1 MNKTHVPDF
10 PITGRQYHNRQV
22 ALRFCAIRSAGQSVG
37 SSARTSTG
45 RSVGSSAGS
54 RNVVRFFP
62 VTPEKC
68 ELDLGNHK
76 T

>member
-1 MNKTHVPDF
+1 MNKTHVPNF
-10 PITGRQYHNRQV
+10 PITGYQYHNRQV
-22 ALRFCAIRSAGQSVG
+22 ALRFCAIHNAGQSVG
-37 SSARTSTG
+37 SSVGMSTG
-45 RSVGSSAGS
+45 RSDRSSAGS

-62 VTPEKC
+62 IAPEKR